1 MAQKRATLIPDE
13 EGCQVR
19 IIHLERV
26 RQARETGP
34 GPQALERLSSI
45 FKALGDPSRLRIALA
60 LRSGEMCVCDLAALL
75 GVSESAVSHQLRR
88 LRDLALVRPRRD
100 AQCLYYSLDDHHV
113 EDLLQVGLGHVN
125 EG

>member
-1 MAQKRATLIPDE
+1 MLIPDA

-26 RQARETGP
+26 KQARQDAPPAKT
-34 GPQALERLSSI
+34 LERLSAI

-60 LRSGEMCVCDLAALL
+60 LAGGEMCVCDLAALL

-113 EDLLQVGLGHVN
+113 EELLGVGLGHAN